1 MNKSRWLIVG
11 LVVSV
16 LLNVALI
23 GAFVGRH
30 MADGIGPP
38 RGGNP
43 LFGVMRFTKTLPE
56 ARQAELSEILRQYR
70 QAARPNIRMLRGRQE
85 AFRAAMLAEPMDA
98 LAVRASLDALQ
109 QALAD
114 QHKAGHEALVMVL
127 ENLTAEERQ
136 ALDEQLRRR
145 RPPRHGPP

>member
-1 MNKSRWLIVG
+1 MNKSKWLIIG

-30 MADGIGPP
+30 WAEGIGPP

-43 LFGVMRFTKTLPE
+43 LFGIMRFTRTLPE
-56 ARQAELSEILRQYR
+56 TRQAELSATLREYQ
-70 QAARPNIRMLRGRQE
+70 QAARPNIRMLRSRQE
-85 AFRAAMLAEPMDA
+85 AFRAAMLAEPLDSQ
-98 LAVRASLDALQ
+98 AVRASLDALQ
-109 QALAD
+109 QALAE
-114 QHKAGHEALVMVL
+114 QHKAGHEALVKVL
-127 ENLTAEERQ
+127 QNLTVEERES
-136 ALDEQLRRR
+136 LDEQLRHR